1 MGLYL
6 FSYPQDRQSP
16 IGVRDDPSNIN
27 HGAPLSPDAG
37 AYRTSFHHVQQEPEV
52 LSPVQKRSIANVCPE
67 ASPLAKVSIEIIQNE
82 KLTQTTSPR
91 VITSFKNF
99 TNTADPL
106 LDGTCLPHG
115 GGIKTDRRGAYLL
128 DTLSKNGIV
137 PIRVNKKYTFYKNG
151 RTTFLDII
159 STNKGLARKY
169 KESKIPNMLL
179 ASYHTYVLLDFKTIK
194 TRRNAHNFKYST
206 KEILF

>member
-1 MGLYL
+1 MVVEVVRTGLYL
-6 FSYPQDRQSP
+6 FSYSQDRQSP

-37 AYRTSFHHVQQEPEV
+37 AYRASFHHVQQEPEV
-52 LSPVQKRSIANVCPE
+52 LGPVQKRSIANVCPE
-67 ASPLAKVSIEIIQNE
+67 ASPLPRVSVEIIQN
-82 KLTQTTSPR
+82 KNLTQTTSPR

-115 GGIKTDRRGAYLL
+115 GGIKTDRRGTYLL

-137 PIRVNKKYTFYKNG
+137 PIRVNKKYTFKKMG
-151 RTTFLDII
+151 
-159 STNKGLARKY
+159 
-169 KESKIPNMLL
+169 ELL
-179 ASYHTYVLLDFKTIK
+179 SWT
-194 TRRNAHNFKYST
+194 
-206 KEILF
+206 

>member
-1 MGLYL
+1 
-6 FSYPQDRQSP
+6 
-16 IGVRDDPSNIN
+16 
-27 HGAPLSPDAG
+27 
-37 AYRTSFHHVQQEPEV
+37 
-52 LSPVQKRSIANVCPE
+52 
-67 ASPLAKVSIEIIQNE
+67 VSVEIIQNE

-106 LDGTCLPHG
+106 LDGTCLPYG
-115 GGIKTDRRGAYLL
+115 GGIKTDRGGAYLL